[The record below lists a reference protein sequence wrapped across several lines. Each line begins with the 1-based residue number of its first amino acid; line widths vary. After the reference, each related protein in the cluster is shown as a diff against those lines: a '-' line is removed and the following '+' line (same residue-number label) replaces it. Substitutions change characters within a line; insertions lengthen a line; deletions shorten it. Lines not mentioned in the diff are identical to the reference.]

1 MIAAVLCK
9 AMVSQPVAIFLIV
22 LSIILFAPILLNKLK
37 IPHIIGLI
45 VAGVLIGPYGFN
57 VLDNDSSFAIF
68 GQVGL
73 LYLMFLAGLE
83 IDMYH
88 LRLNLRRG
96 MLFGVLTLMVPLLLG
111 MATSMWVLHLDWV
124 TSMLLG
130 AMYASHTLLSYPVA
144 ARFGITKSPAVLIS
158 IVGTIIAVTGALLV
172 LAATV
177 NIKRSGAFEI
187 SSMLRLLGFAALY
200 CAAVLYIY
208 PRLTRWFFRQY
219 ADRVTQFVYVLA
231 MVFLAAFGAQ
241 AAGLEGVLG
250 AFFAGLVLNR
260 YVPSGSSLMSSIEF
274 VGNALF
280 IPYFLISVGMLI
292 NVRVAFN
299 PASLS
304 IAAVMLTVAI
314 VSKYI
319 PAWIAQRAAGLSAS
333 SRGVMFGLT
342 AAHTAVA
349 LAVVTLGYDLNMLDE
364 RMLNATILVI
374 LVTCALAPMVT
385 SAYAPK
391 LKVEE
396 MDHDDETEQKL
407 LRRTRHNNTLIP
419 LGSTMLVPSLMEL
432 ALLMR
437 NERGSH
443 QITALHVRTDNTKSA
458 RSSSKGTLEEARST
472 AASADETIET
482 IERFDINIVTGVLNA
497 ISERDITEV
506 ILGMHRRTTVI
517 DSFFGN
523 KVDQLLRST
532 NKMLIISRTFVPLS
546 TTARIVVWAPPH
558 AQYETGFAR
567 WVRAMARLTKQIGC
581 RIIFCCAEDCQP
593 LIRGVI
599 YQGNYGIRCEFRTVE
614 QWDDFILMSNRIL
627 DDDLFVVIGARVNSL
642 SYIPAM
648 VEMPDFLQKYFPANN
663 LLVIYPEQFGEST
676 ALESFADPMAA
687 DIASAPSPLMIKLTG
702 LWRRLIDFK
711 RRITHRNRRK
721 RIDI

>member
-1 MIAAVLCK
+1 MCK

-22 LSIILFAPILLNKLK
+22 LGIILFAPLLLNKLK

-45 VAGVLIGPYGFN
+45 VAGVLVGPYGFN

-96 MLFGVLTLMVPLLLG
+96 ILFGLLTLFVPLLLG
-111 MATSMWVLHLDWV
+111 IATSVWVLGLDWV
-124 TSMLLG
+124 TAMLLG

-158 IVGTIIAVTGALLV
+158 IVGTIVAVVGALLV

-177 NIKRSGAFEI
+177 NIKRAGAFEI
-187 SSMLRLLGFAALY
+187 SSMLELLGKTAVY
-200 CAAVLYIY
+200 CLGVLYLY

-219 ADRVTQFVYVLA
+219 ADRVTQYVYVLA
-231 MVFLAAFGAQ
+231 MVFLSSVCARAI
-241 AAGLEGVLG
+241 GLEAVLG

-260 YVPSGSSLMSSIEF
+260 YVPSGSPLMSSIEF

-292 NVRVAFN
+292 NVRVAFM

-304 IAAVMLTVAI
+304 VAGVMIATAI
-314 VSKYI
+314 ISKYL
-319 PAWIAQRAAGLSAS
+319 PAWIAQRVAGLSPA

-349 LAVVTLGYDLNMLDE
+349 LAVVTLGYDMQMLDE
-364 RMLNATILVI
+364 RMLNATVLVI
-374 LVTCALAPMVT
+374 LITCALAPMVT
-385 SAYAPK
+385 SAFAPK
-391 LKVEE
+391 LKMEE
-396 MDHDDETEQKL
+396 LAGDEEAEPRL
-407 LRRTRHNNTLIP
+407 MRRSRHNNTLIP
-419 LGSTMLVPSLMEL
+419 LGSPMLVASLMEL

-437 NERGSH
+437 NNHGSN
-443 QITALHVRTDNTKSA
+443 QIIALHVRNDNTKSA
-458 RSSSKGTLEEARST
+458 RAISKATLEDAKRA
-472 AASADETIET
+472 AASANVAIET
-482 IERFDINIVTGVLNA
+482 IERYDINTVTGVLNA
-497 ISERDITEV
+497 INERDITEV
-506 ILGMHRRTTVI
+506 VLGMHRRTTVI

-523 KVDQLLRST
+523 KVDSLLRST
-532 NKMLIISRTFVPLS
+532 NKMLIISRCFMPLA

-567 WVRAMARLTKQIGC
+567 WVRALARLTKQIGC
-581 RIIFCCAEDCQP
+581 RIIFCCAEECQP

-599 YQGNYGIRCEFRTVE
+599 YQENYGIRCEFRTVE
-614 QWDDFILMSNRIL
+614 QWDDFILISNRVL
-627 DDDLFVVIGARVNSL
+627 DDDLFVVIGARVNSV
-642 SYIPAM
+642 SYLPAM
-648 VEMPDFLQKYFPANN
+648 VEIPTFLQKYFPANN
-663 LLVIYPEQFGEST
+663 LLVIYPEQFGETSH
-676 ALESFADPMAA
+676 LESFADPMAA
-687 DIASAPSPLMIKLTG
+687 DIASAPSPVVIKIRDW
-702 LWRRLIDFK
+702 WRRLLDFK
-711 RRITHRNRRK
+711 HSFTHRNRRK
-721 RIDI
+721 RIDL